1 MEVLTPQPLRD
12 YLQAK
17 AKIHHLSR
25 DMVLVYPHQIPMTA
39 AWLHSGTIRI
49 NFEMKMAKDKTAT
62 GLYFL
67 DELSQQRHVT
77 FSAKIL
83 AGARIWLITRSEIE
97 QFLLTV

>member
-12 YLQAK
+12 YLQVR
-17 AKIHHLSR
+17 AKIHHLNR
-25 DMVLVYPHQIPMTA
+25 DMVLFYAHQIPMTA

-49 NFEMKMAKDKTAT
+49 NFEMKLAKDKTAA

-67 DELSQQRHVT
+67 DELSQQKYVT

-97 QFLLTV
+97 QFLLTD

>member
-17 AKIHHLSR
+17 AKIHNLSH
-25 DMVLVYPHQIPMTA
+25 DMVMFYCNQIPMTA
-39 AWLHSGTIRI
+39 IWLHSGTIRF
-49 NFEMKMAKDKTAT
+49 NFETKLAKDMATT

-67 DELSQQRHVT
+67 DELSHQKHVR

-83 AGARIWLITRSEIE
+83 AGSRIWLITRSEIE
-97 QFLLTV
+97 QFMLTV